1 MKAAW
6 RWGALAA
13 VLLLVFGVTSGL
25 AQGQIKNPD
34 TVIVATIGDL
44 ETLDPAWHY
53 DTASATAIMNIYDS
67 LIFYDR
73 EKIDQFVPALATKWT
88 ISPDGKTYTFTIRK
102 GVKFHEG
109 GDLSPEDV
117 AYSLQRGLLQDRS
130 GGPQWILLDP
140 ILGVSSID
148 ELAKSVGD
156 VKACEMVKEA
166 ISVQGDNVVIK
177 LKIPFAPMLQILA
190 GTWGSVLD
198 KEWMIAQGDWDGKCD
213 NWRKWHDPEA
223 EKSTIFNKANGTG
236 PYKLEKW
243 TPNEEI
249 RFVRNENYWRNTTA
263 AAENERWG
271 LAKMQRAVIKVVPEW
286 GTRLAMF
293 QAGDADI
300 IAVPRAFVAQMDPLV
315 QQGKAR
321 MYKDLPTNSTQD
333 AFFNFK
339 VEEKSPFVP
348 LLGRDKKPDLL
359 SDIHMRKAFNYCF
372 DTDTYI
378 KEAWLGEAKRRRGPI
393 PSGLLGYNPEQPV
406 YEFSLEKC
414 EAELK
419 AAWDGR
425 AWNDGFQVTLTY
437 NTGNVQRKIAAEL
450 LEKNLESFNA
460 KRGRAP
466 SINVNVLDMP
476 WPSYLKALDDEQ
488 LAVFWIGWLEDYHHP
503 HNWVQ
508 PFMHSRGAF
517 AGFQQFEVIKDVE
530 FKPTY
535 ATFLPAKKYANLQE
549 LFDDLIEKALLE
561 TDLKKAEKIY
571 FDLQKLAID
580 WAIDIFQAELLGRHY
595 EQPWLLGWF
604 NNPAYPGEYF
614 FWYWKGTAAS
624 TTALRGDGKDAGDIA
639 VDQGKTVW
647 LYNAGP
653 GTVVAEIVVQAT
665 KHDNTAP
672 NGPCPHSDAD
682 RLVRVLTP
690 AQSAV
695 DANNDGYVCIH
706 GSVVKETQK
715 LEPQKSLNRSLP
727 ENFIVIVTPDKPNT
741 KIEWAINP

>member
-53 DTASATAIMNIYDS
+53 DTASATAIMNMYDS

-130 GGPQWILLDP
+130 GGPQWVLLDP

-148 ELAKSVGD
+148 ELAKEVGD

-198 KEWMIAQGDWDGKCD
+198 KEWMFAQGDWDGQCKEIAYAAGSVVAPGD
-213 NWRKWHDPEA
+213 LDVGRAIDWFGKDVYEDVDKDGKVSAGDKRLKEVKWSWRRWHDPEA
-223 EKSTIFNKANGTG
+223 EKSTIFNKSNGTG

-243 TPNEEI
+243 TPGEEI

-271 LAKMQRAVIKVVPEW
+271 LAKVKNAVIKVVPEW
-286 GTRLAMF
+286 GTRLATF

-315 QQGKAR
+315 KEGKAR
-321 MYKDLPTNSTQD
+321 MYKDLPTNTAQD

-348 LLGRDKKPDLL
+348 LLGRDKKPDLF
-359 SDIHMRKAFNYCF
+359 SDIHMRKAFNYCL

-419 AAWDGR
+419 AAWDGK
-425 AWNDGFQVTLTY
+425 AWEQGFQVTLTY

-466 SINVNVLDMP
+466 SININVLDMP

-508 PFMHSRGAF
+508 PYMQSRGAF

-549 LFDDLIEKALLE
+549 MFDDLIEKALLE
-561 TDLKKAEKIY
+561 TNIKNQEKIY

-595 EQPWLLGWF
+595 EQRWLAGWF

-614 FWYWKGTAAS
+614 FWFWKGQAETKSLKANE
-624 TTALRGDGKDAGDIA
+624 TFEINVPAGQTI
-639 VDQGKTVW
+639 W

-653 GTVVAEIVVQAT
+653 GKVTATV
-665 KHDNTAP
+665 
-672 NGPCPHSDAD
+672 
-682 RLVRVLTP
+682 
-690 AQSAV
+690 
-695 DANNDGYVCIH
+695 DGE
-706 GSVVKETQK
+706 KLE
-715 LEPQKSLNRSLP
+715 LEPQKGHLSRSKP
-727 ENFIVIVTPDKPNT
+727 SAFKVSVTAAADANV
-741 KIEWAINP
+741 EYAIK

>member
-1 MKAAW
+1 
-6 RWGALAA
+6 
-13 VLLLVFGVTSGL
+13 
-25 AQGQIKNPD
+25 
-34 TVIVATIGDL
+34 
-44 ETLDPAWHY
+44 
-53 DTASATAIMNIYDS
+53 
-67 LIFYDR
+67 
-73 EKIDQFVPALATKWT
+73 
-88 ISPDGKTYTFTIRK
+88 
-102 GVKFHEG
+102 
-109 GDLSPEDV
+109 
-117 AYSLQRGLLQDRS
+117 
-130 GGPQWILLDP
+130 
-140 ILGVSSID
+140 
-148 ELAKSVGD
+148 
-156 VKACEMVKEA
+156 
-166 ISVQGDNVVIK
+166 
-177 LKIPFAPMLQILA
+177 
-190 GTWGSVLD
+190 
-198 KEWMIAQGDWDGKCD
+198 
-213 NWRKWHDPEA
+213 
-223 EKSTIFNKANGTG
+223 
-236 PYKLEKW
+236 
-243 TPNEEI
+243 
-249 RFVRNENYWRNTTA
+249 
-263 AAENERWG
+263 
-271 LAKMQRAVIKVVPEW
+271 VIKVVPEW

-315 QQGKAR
+315 QAGNAR

-359 SDIHMRKAFNYCF
+359 SDIHMRRAFNHCF

-378 KEAWLGEAKRRRGPI
+378 KEAWLGEAKKRRGPI
-393 PSGLLGYNPEQPV
+393 PSGLLGYNPDQPV

-437 NTGNVQRKIAAEL
+437 NTGNVQRKIAAEM

-466 SINVNVLDMP
+466 SININVLDMP

-530 FKPTY
+530 FKPAY

-549 LFDDLIEKALLE
+549 MFDDLIEKALLE

-595 EQPWLLGWF
+595 EQPWLAGWF

-614 FWYWKGTAAS
+614 FWYWKGQSGGVPQNVPPTSVELQGSQQVTLKGYHIWVKNHGPGDLEIKWDGAS
-624 TTALRGDGKDAGDIA
+624 TVLKPSQSTTLKRCSNTNKQIEATVHALA
-639 VDQGKTVW
+639 KTT
-647 LYNAGP
+647 Y
-653 GTVVAEIVVQAT
+653 EYSIVV
-665 KHDNTAP
+665 
-672 NGPCPHSDAD
+672 
-682 RLVRVLTP
+682 
-690 AQSAV
+690 V
-695 DANNDGYVCIH
+695 DAFSRTRG
-706 GSVVKETQK
+706 
-715 LEPQKSLNRSLP
+715 P
-727 ENFIVIVTPDKPNT
+727 
-741 KIEWAINP
+741 

>member
-67 LIFYDR
+67 LIFYNMD
-73 EKIDQFVPALATKWT
+73 KIDEFVPALATKWT

-130 GGPQWILLDP
+130 GGPQWVLLDP

-148 ELAKSVGD
+148 ELAKEVGD

-243 TPNEEI
+243 TPGEEI

-271 LAKMQRAVIKVVPEW
+271 LAPTKNAVIKVVPEW

-315 QQGKAR
+315 KEGKAR
-321 MYKDLPTNSTQD
+321 MYKDLPTNTTQD

-359 SDIHMRKAFNYCF
+359 SDIHMRKAFNYCL

-378 KEAWLGEAKRRRGPI
+378 KEAWLGEAKKRRGPI

-406 YEFSLEKC
+406 YEFDLGKC

-419 AAWDGR
+419 AAWDGK
-425 AWNDGFQVTLTY
+425 AWEQGFQVTLTY

-466 SINVNVLDMP
+466 SININVLDMP

-549 LFDDLIEKALLE
+549 MFDDLIEKALLE

-595 EQPWLLGWF
+595 EQPWLAGWF

-614 FWYWKGTAAS
+614 FWLWKAPVIAA
-624 TTALRGDGKDAGDIA
+624 
-639 VDQGKTVW
+639 
-647 LYNAGP
+647 AGP
-653 GTVVAEIVVQAT
+653 GPDTIPNCGKQGVTLTLQGAAYQYACTPLVVVTHVWVWNADAARNLTVNLACPLGGKAGAVLKPGEVFRSWCF
-665 KHDNTAP
+665 AP
-672 NGPCPHSDAD
+672 
-682 RLVRVLTP
+682 
-690 AQSAV
+690 
-695 DANNDGYVCIH
+695 
-706 GSVVKETQK
+706 
-715 LEPQKSLNRSLP
+715 
-727 ENFIVIVTPDKPNT
+727 
-741 KIEWAINP
+741 